1 MPLDND
7 YRMYISNIKLI
18 NTNKRIKIIMES
30 KMNIKEE
37 DKKNKNCIW
46 VSEDIHREFKSWCAA
61 NGKKIGETADMI
73 IKLGISTY
81 ETDLRKND

>member
-1 MPLDND
+1 
-7 YRMYISNIKLI
+7 MYISNIKLI

>member
-1 MPLDND
+1 
-7 YRMYISNIKLI
+7 
-18 NTNKRIKIIMES
+18 MES
-30 KMNIKEE
+30 KMTKNEE

-81 ETDLRKND
+81 ETDVKSNVK

>member
-1 MPLDND
+1 
-7 YRMYISNIKLI
+7 LI

-30 KMNIKEE
+30 KMSIKEE

>member
-7 YRMYISNIKLI
+7 YRMYKSNIKLI
-18 NTNKRIKIIMES
+18 NTIKRIKIIMES
-30 KMNIKEE
+30 KMSIKEE